1 MSDLQPGKPRKPAGP
16 KPKLVNART
25 INLGLTVEL
34 IEKARAIGKGNI
46 SDGVRRCIESFQSG
60 SAK

>member
-1 MSDLQPGKPRKPAGP
+1 MTNAKPRKPAGP

-34 IEKARAIGKGNI
+34 IEKARVIGKGNV
-46 SDGVRRCIESFQSG
+46 SRGVRMALESY
-60 SAK
+60 K